1 MIKEILHTGIDLLSR
16 REHSKKELLHKLQ
29 LRGHDADDISEVIEF
44 LEVNQ
49 YLCEQRFTEFVFRS
63 RINKG
68 YGEKYIEQ
76 ELMQK
81 GIDSSLVN
89 QVAAE
94 MSIDWQEIAAQVY
107 NKKFGTAPIKDDKNK
122 AKRIRF
128 MQYRGFSSDEIF
140 ALINA
145 S

>member
-16 REHSKKELLHKLQ
+16 REHSKKELLHKLLQ
-29 LRGHDADDISEVIEF
+29 RGHEPDDIVEVIEF
-44 LEVNQ
+44 LESNQ
-49 YLCEQRFTEFVFRS
+49 YLCEQRFTESVFRS
-63 RINKG
+63 RVNKG

-94 MSIDWQEIAAQVY
+94 MSVDWQEIAAQVY
-107 NKKFGTAPIKDDKNK
+107 DKKFGNTPIKDDKNK

-128 MQYRGFSSDEIF
+128 MQYRGFSSHEIF

-145 S
+145 N